1 MKLLL
6 TFFIV
11 ITFHTYSSGT
21 QQHPDELIY
30 KGKKYDLDNYLL
42 EFYFTTHPEKKPA
55 SEVHSTGLYRGYVA
69 TFEIIDQKL
78 YLIDVKILKK
88 DTKVRNKFINKWR
101 SVMSEVFPKQR
112 KVLVDW
118 FDGLL
123 ILTKGEPFAYDDHVV
138 WKDNL
143 VVELHGQDVVN
154 VKQLDQKQFESF
166 KEEQF
171 EKFRSTDEY
180 KTLLVKLGEEK
191 KLPPDSTERYIKDRI
206 IGYLKRVL

>member
-6 TFFIV
+6 TFLIV
-11 ITFHTYSSGT
+11 VTFHSYSSGT
-21 QQHPDELIY
+21 QQHPDELICE
-30 KGKKYDLDNYLL
+30 GKKYDLDNYIL
-42 EFYFTTHPEKKPA
+42 ELFFNTHPNKRPA
-55 SEVHSTGLYRGYVA
+55 PEVHSTALYRGYIA
-69 TFEIIDQKL
+69 TFEIIEKKI

-88 DTKVRNKFINKWR
+88 DTKVRNKLINKWR

-123 ILTKGEPFAYDDHVV
+123 ILTKGDPIFFGDHVV
-138 WKDNL
+138 WKENL
-143 VVELHGQDVVN
+143 VLELHGQDTVN
-154 VKQLDQKQFESF
+154 EKQLDQKQFEIF

-180 KTLLVKLGEEK
+180 KILFIKLGEEK
-191 KLPPDSTERYIKDRI
+191 KLPRELTERYIKDRI
-206 IGYLKRVL
+206 IGYLKKVL